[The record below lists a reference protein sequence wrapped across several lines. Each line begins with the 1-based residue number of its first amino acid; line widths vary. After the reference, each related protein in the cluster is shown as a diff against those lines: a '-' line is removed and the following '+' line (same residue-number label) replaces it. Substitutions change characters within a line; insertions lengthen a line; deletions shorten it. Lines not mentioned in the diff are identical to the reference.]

1 MAEQGEWSGPPLNA
15 RRGGFRRAATVTL
28 RKEQMK
34 TAAAAPRLHERHRA
48 PSRRRASG
56 RGVGRTTAV
65 PMRVGLLGVDLRLRV
80 HRPEGAETS
89 LRNVLLGATGI
100 RLVGTRRGAEDRT
113 QTWRTFLTNHVRD
126 HDLVLRERHL
136 RRIHLARKTARRRLP
151 ELGDG
156 RMMISLNWWL
166 DETVAK
172 AIYAHSASEALDRG
186 YPPPVVDAGVLAQLF
201 STLLV
206 EHGLDFY
213 TNKFSFGNFHEE
225 VACFLSETWDNL
237 WSEVREELDE
247 LRF

>member
-1 MAEQGEWSGPPLNA
+1 M
-15 RRGGFRRAATVTL
+15 
-28 RKEQMK
+28 
-34 TAAAAPRLHERHRA
+34 RLHVHNSLYLGEYD
-48 PSRRRASG
+48 
-56 RGVGRTTAV
+56 VAV
-65 PMRVGLLGVDLRLRV
+65 QV
-80 HRPEGAETS
+80 
-89 LRNVLLGATGI
+89 
-100 RLVGTRRGAEDRT
+100 
-113 QTWRTFLTNHVRD
+113 
-126 HDLVLRERHL
+126 
-136 RRIHLARKTARRRLP
+136 HLARKTARRRLP

-156 RMMISLNWWL
+156 RMMISLSWWL

-213 TNKFSFGNFHEE
+213 TNKFSFGNLHEE

>member
-1 MAEQGEWSGPPLNA
+1 M
-15 RRGGFRRAATVTL
+15 
-28 RKEQMK
+28 
-34 TAAAAPRLHERHRA
+34 RLHVHNSLYLGEYDVAVQVLYR
-48 PSRRRASG
+48 G
-56 RGVGRTTAV
+56 RLTRPKLLTSLIEDIQRFGVRGHGGSNSKNDSARLSFD
-65 PMRVGLLGVDLRLRV
+65 PNDEVDLAILSL
-80 HRPEGAETS
+80 ET
-89 LRNVLLGATGI
+89 
-100 RLVGTRRGAEDRT
+100 
-113 QTWRTFLTNHVRD
+113 
-126 HDLVLRERHL
+126 ERHL